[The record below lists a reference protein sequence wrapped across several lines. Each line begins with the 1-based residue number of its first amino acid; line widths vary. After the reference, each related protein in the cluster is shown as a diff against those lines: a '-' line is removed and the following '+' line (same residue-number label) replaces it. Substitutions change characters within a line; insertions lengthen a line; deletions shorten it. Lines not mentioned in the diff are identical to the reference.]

1 MRLIAK
7 HLRFSIARN
16 QDCLPDARVVLC
28 SVGSSPFAIVIAR
41 SSVGDPRFRIRL
53 KGHFVKHASHVPCLT
68 NDTSQAFV
76 ACFKQKCQG
85 GMAGAG

>member
-28 SVGSSPFAIVIAR
+28 SVCSFPLASVIAR
-41 SSVGDPRFRIRL
+41 SSGGDPRFKINS
-53 KGHFVKHASHVPCLT
+53 KGHIVKRASILPALT
-68 NDTSQAFV
+68 DNTS
-76 ACFKQKCQG
+76 
-85 GMAGAG
+85 